1 MIAFHYCK
9 LKDTH
14 RKKDPKK
21 LQRLRKVWIWR
32 FGSLA
37 NQINSF
43 KEVLQLKQKFKK
55 NKVVTG
61 KTSFFVIGP
70 LCTHHSVCLNIG
82 FWYDSFIWKCWVF
95 NLGAFKYKTLVQ
107 FFEKDFLF
115 PENLFQSLSIGKVQ
129 NFHRLPHKN
138 MPISQTESYFE
149 NPWFHFLEE
158 PVLFLLVLNWN
169 LLEKALSC
177 FKTKTNSNSAVKP
190 AERSNHLF
198 LLSTWWITLFKDL
211 YLLVLP
217 CFQWHHM
224 LFYSFSQSDMLLYL
238 QQKWWP

>member
-1 MIAFHYCK
+1 M
-9 LKDTH
+9 
-14 RKKDPKK
+14 
-21 LQRLRKVWIWR
+21 
-32 FGSLA
+32 A

-43 KEVLQLKQKFKK
+43 KEVFQLKQKFKK

-70 LCTHHSVCLNIG
+70 LCTHDSICLNIG

-95 NLGAFKYKTLVQ
+95 NLGAFKYKMLVQ

-149 NPWFHFLEE
+149 NPWFHFLEQQ
-158 PVLFLLVLNWN
+158 VLFLLVLNWN

-177 FKTKTNSNSAVKP
+177 FNTK
-190 AERSNHLF
+190 
-198 LLSTWWITLFKDL
+198 I
-211 YLLVLP
+211 LP
-217 CFQWHHM
+217 
-224 LFYSFSQSDMLLYL
+224 
-238 QQKWWP
+238 